1 MPFTPA
7 RGQGMI
13 EFEAVTKSYLA
24 ARPVLE
30 SADLRIGKGDFFYL
44 TGVSGS
50 GKTTV
55 FRLLMRL
62 ERPSEGAIRLDG
74 REVTALR
81 PAQVPLLRRRVG
93 MVFQDYR
100 LLADISVEDNVAL
113 PLRVAGWSAGR
124 VRGRVDE
131 CLDWVGLSDR
141 RDQPVRTLSGGEQ
154 QLTAIARAMVFDPP
168 VVLADE
174 PTGNLDQNMAF
185 RVMSLLQRLNEQ
197 GTTVVVATH
206 DLNLIR
212 SFRARTLLIKDR
224 RIHEVRLVQPGE
236 SAGAA

>member
-1 MPFTPA
+1 
-7 RGQGMI
+7 MI
-13 EFEAVTKSYLA
+13 EFEAVTKSYLGM
-24 ARPVLE
+24 RPVLE
-30 SADLRIGKGDFFYL
+30 AVDLRIGKGEFFYL
-44 TGVSGS
+44 TGISGA

-62 ERPSEGAIRLDG
+62 ERPTNGKIRLDNKD
-74 REVTALR
+74 VTALR

-100 LLADISVEDNVAL
+100 LLPDLPVQDNVAL

-131 CLDWVGLSDR
+131 CLEWVGLGER
-141 RDQPVRTLSGGEQ
+141 RAQMARSLSGGEQ

-168 VVLADE
+168 IVLADE

-185 RVMSLLQRLNEQ
+185 RVMSLLQRLNSQ
-197 GTTVVVATH
+197 GTTVIVATH

-224 RIHEVRLVQPGE
+224 QILEVRLVQPGE
-236 SAGAA
+236 GAGAA